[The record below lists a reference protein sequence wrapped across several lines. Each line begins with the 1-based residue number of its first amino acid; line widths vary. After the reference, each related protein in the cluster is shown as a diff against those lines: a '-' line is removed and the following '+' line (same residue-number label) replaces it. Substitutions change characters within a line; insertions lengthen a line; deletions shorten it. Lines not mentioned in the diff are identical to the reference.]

1 MTQVSRLPG
10 NFGLGYAFALGI
22 LHRGLPGGTGNP
34 EPFGQVI
41 LGVILG
47 AEPVD
52 GLGHAGV
59 GVGEEFLGLVVAGLG
74 MCLGWVGRL
83 TAETSVRSLQDAH
96 CTTRLMQCLHTKTL
110 TLHRNPKRDLGKP
123 PSGGGWAWGGR
134 GGPCVRPHSLK
145 GGKHGNEWWWLCNL

>member
-1 MTQVSRLPG
+1 MRLRP
-10 NFGLGYAFALGI
+10 LGI

-74 MCLGWVGRL
+74 MCLGGGGVHALRSNASAFDSWLEGAELQEESTNSTHQL
-83 TAETSVRSLQDAH
+83 TGSVCTKDLVITPH
-96 CTTRLMQCLHTKTL
+96 PNWCTTV
-110 TLHRNPKRDLGKP
+110 
-123 PSGGGWAWGGR
+123 SA
-134 GGPCVRPHSLK
+134 
-145 GGKHGNEWWWLCNL
+145 